1 MSFSRTELAELAD
14 VAAAVADEAGSMLLD
29 GLDRPKSVELK
40 GEVDL
45 VTEYDRRAEE
55 LIARRL
61 AERTPGFGLIGEEGV
76 AAPTPAD
83 VPAWIV
89 DPLDGTTNYS
99 HGHPCF
105 AVSIGLEH
113 DGELLAGAIAIPAL
127 GALYRAHAGG
137 GAACNGQP
145 LRVSRTTELDRALVA
160 TGFPYDRRRVADDN
174 SRELVAFMKRTQ
186 GVRRC
191 GAAAVD
197 LALVARGVYD
207 GFWEPRLHAWDL
219 AAGVVIVREA
229 GGRATDYEGRPPDIR
244 DGWIVASNG
253 TLHRQML
260 DLLAATR
267 AAL

>member
-1 MSFSRTELAELAD
+1 MSFDPGELRELSAI
-14 VAAAVADEAGSMLLD
+14 ASAIADEAGAMLLA
-29 GLDRPKSVELK
+29 GLDRPKSVSLK

-55 LIARRL
+55 LITERL
-61 AERTPGFGLIGEEGV
+61 GERTPGFAVIGEEG
-76 AAPTPAD
+76 APDPEDPGET
-83 VPAWIV
+83 AWIV

-105 AVSIGLEH
+105 AVSIGFEH
-113 DGELLAGAIAIPAL
+113 RGDLLAGAIAVPAVGDL
-127 GALYRAHAGG
+127 LAAHAGG
-137 GAACNGQP
+137 GATCNGRP
-145 LRVSRTTELDRALVA
+145 IRVSSTAELDRALVA
-160 TGFPYDRRRVADDN
+160 TGFPYDRRQVDDDN

-229 GGRATDYEGRPPDIR
+229 GGRATDYAGQAPDIR
-244 DGWIVASNG
+244 SGWIVSSNG
-253 TLHRQML
+253 LVHQAML
-260 DLLAATR
+260 EVIASAR
-267 AAL
+267 AGL